1 MNAQLSPF
9 IFGRS
14 LSPTEFGGR
23 GTELNRLAGRLFTG
37 QSIAV
42 IGQPHIGKTS
52 LLEFMND
59 ENARQNRFEGRFARH
74 FFVFLDILAAQ
85 GIRLQ
90 GDFWRH
96 VLSPLRNSE
105 YAT

>member
-14 LSPTEFGGR
+14 LSPTEFSGR
-23 GTELNRLAGRLFTG
+23 GTELNRLAGRLYTG

-59 ENARQNRFEGRFARH
+59 ENARQNRFEGRFA
-74 FFVFLDILAAQ
+74 
-85 GIRLQ
+85 
-90 GDFWRH
+90 
-96 VLSPLRNSE
+96 
-105 YAT
+105 